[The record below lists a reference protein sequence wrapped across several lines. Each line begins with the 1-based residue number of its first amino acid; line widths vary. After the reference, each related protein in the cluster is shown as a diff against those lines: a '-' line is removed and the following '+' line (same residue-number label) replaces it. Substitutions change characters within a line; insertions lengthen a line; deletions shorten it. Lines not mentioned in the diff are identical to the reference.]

1 MSDFLFHRMNFRE
14 KRSNS
19 RQKFFRIKYNV
30 WIFDLAKGRVRIFL
44 WLQTLRIVLNHLSKS
59 SKTTHRFQVSFQ
71 LICLSN
77 YKYLW
82 QDIFKEEWID
92 HILKSNFFLYINNF
106 RLIPAKRRPVQ
117 QPTTTPTLT
126 IHVFVQRPSYQ
137 HSPVSLRPP
146 PATLLSQWSEDPLVM
161 T

>member
-1 MSDFLFHRMNFRE
+1 MIFFFTE
-14 KRSNS
+14 WTFAKKRSNS

-30 WIFDLAKGRVRIFL
+30 WIFDLAKVQILL

-59 SKTTHRFQVSFQ
+59 SKTTHRFQGSLQ
-71 LICLSN
+71 LICLSK

-126 IHVFVQRPSYQ
+126 IHVFVQHPSYQ

-161 T
+161 K